1 MQSQLLMDQAE
12 RTHVLVFDSGD
23 EVMAELKKFAERENL
38 NAASFTAIGAFRSVD
53 IGWFDLKKQD
63 YKKISI
69 REQVEVL
76 SLIGNIAEYEGGP
89 KIHAHLVVGKQ
100 DGTAHGGHLLAAHV
114 RPTLEVVLTESPE
127 RLRRQFDPRFGI
139 ALLETEKVAG

>member
-12 RTHVLVFDSGD
+12 RTHALVFDSGD
-23 EVMAELKKFAERENL
+23 EVMAELKRFAERENL

-53 IGWFDLKKQD
+53 IGWFDLKKQE

-69 REQVEVL
+69 HEQVEVL
-76 SLIGNIAEYEGGP
+76 SLIGNIAEYEGEP

-114 RPTLEVVLTESPE
+114 RPTLEVVLVESPE
-127 RLRRQFDPRFGI
+127 HLRRRFDPRFGI
-139 ALLETEKVAG
+139 ALLETEKVTG